1 MLTRKP
7 RTTVK
12 SLAIT
17 LALGLL
23 YLGYIRLFQWDTDR
37 KWLPYLGLWV
47 ISVVMVDRCVSTP

>member
-23 YLGYIRLFQWDTDR
+23 YLGCIRVFQWDKNQ

-47 ISVVMVDRCVSTP
+47 IAW